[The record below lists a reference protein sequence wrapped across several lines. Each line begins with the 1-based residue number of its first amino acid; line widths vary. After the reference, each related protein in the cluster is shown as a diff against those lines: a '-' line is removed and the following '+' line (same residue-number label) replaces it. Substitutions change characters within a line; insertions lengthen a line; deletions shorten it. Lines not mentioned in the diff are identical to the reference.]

1 MLKPEK
7 MNRFTKK
14 YAEAFK
20 QPIIQNF
27 LKIPDNNR
35 IFMNYIQNPKSKRY
49 IEELDQSFKIFY
61 KKAKIGRYL
70 DNLIHFYSIDYDK
83 KMRKINSRFLLT
95 LNGSGKEST
104 DNGFIEKLDKY
115 CNEDEKTV
123 MELIISNSAE
133 LQDQIENEFLH
144 KALLRLTPKQQCIIE
159 LIYVRGLSNIDIAKY
174 YDDSP
179 QNISAI
185 HKRALK
191 KLKEEIDLAN
201 DSMGF

>member
-1 MLKPEK
+1 MLKQEK

-27 LKIPDNNR
+27 LKNPNNNK
-35 IFMNYIQNPKSKRY
+35 IFMNYIQNPKSKCY

-104 DNGFIEKLDKY
+104 DNGLIEKLDKY

-123 MELIISNSAE
+123 MELIISNSE
-133 LQDQIENEFLH
+133 GLQDQIENEFLH
-144 KALLRLTPKQQCIIE
+144 KALLKLTPKQQCIIE
-159 LIYVRGLSNIDIAKY
+159 LIYVRGLSNIEIAEY
-174 YDDSP
+174 FDDSP

-191 KLKEEIDLAN
+191 KLKEEYSQTLE
-201 DSMGF
+201 